1 MCDHGQRI
9 GQKLTMIFWYLIISC
24 DVGEYLDYKNC
35 KCRKKIVN
43 KLVEECTETVKE
55 VKLPIIAL
63 ADNKNKS
70 KCSSCT
76 VYIVLFSIIF
86 TINIGITTYFVYS
99 HWYLKKDA
107 TRVMFGTNTQ
117 TTIYWTY
124 KWEKLNK
131 LTFRIKLIIFTTT
144 WLISKILNHIC

>member
-1 MCDHGQRI
+1 M
-9 GQKLTMIFWYLIISC
+9 
-24 DVGEYLDYKNC
+24 
-35 KCRKKIVN
+35 
-43 KLVEECTETVKE
+43 EECTETVKE
-55 VKLPIIAL
+55 VKLPIIAP

-86 TINIGITTYFVYS
+86 TINIGIITYFVYS

-117 TTIYWTY
+117 TTIY
-124 KWEKLNK
+124 
-131 LTFRIKLIIFTTT
+131 
-144 WLISKILNHIC
+144 